1 MTVTNNSVEQINT
14 ALLSIDRRLQSS
26 GSSSIGN
33 IFTGRSAS
41 GLDWDNAISLTKDDV
56 LNGWVAPENGIL
68 VGFYAQKD
76 NVYGAIRLGINGV
89 IVANSFTSNTNPRIH
104 FDGQVQVPLSK
115 GDEVKAQG
123 ASFGTMTLS
132 TNIQLSFIP
141 YA

>member
-1 MTVTNNSVEQINT
+1 MIVTNNSVEQINT
-14 ALLSIDRRLQSS
+14 ALLSIERRLQSS
-26 GSSSIGN
+26 GSNSIGN
-33 IFTGRSAS
+33 MFTGRNAS
-41 GLDWDNAISLTKDDV
+41 GLDWGNAISLTTDDF
-56 LNGWVAPENGIL
+56 LNGWMAPENGIL
-68 VGFYAQKD
+68 VGFYSQRD
-76 NVYGAIRLGINGV
+76 NTYGAIRLTINGV
-89 IVANSFTSNTNPRIH
+89 FIANSFTSNTSPKFH

>member
-56 LNGWVAPENGIL
+56 LNGWTAPENGIL
-68 VGFYAQKD
+68 VGFYAQRD
-76 NVYGAIRLGINGV
+76 NTYGAIRLTINGV
-89 IVANSFTSNTNPRIH
+89 FVANSFTSNTSPRIH

-123 ASFGTMTLS
+123 ANFGTTVLS

>member
-56 LNGWVAPENGIL
+56 LNGWTAPENGIL

-76 NVYGAIRLGINGV
+76 NVYGAIRLTINGV
-89 IVANSFTSNTNPRIH
+89 FVANSFTSNNSPSIH

-115 GDEVKAQG
+115 GNEVKAING
-123 ASFGTMTLS
+123 GFGTMTLADEL
-132 TNIQLSFIP
+132 NLSFIP